1 MAFLKEHIIFRI
13 LSLALALTLLLPS
26 AVKVT
31 HAFNHHK
38 HETCLG
44 KSTTHLHKLDLDCK
58 FYDFKITHQ
67 FLLFDF
73 DFKIFIPNSS
83 DYKDNIYYSFLGTYQ
98 QLHYSLRGPPN
109 YV

>member
-1 MAFLKEHIIFRI
+1 MAFLKEYVIFRI
-13 LSLALALTLLLPS
+13 LSFALALTLLLPS

-38 HETCLG
+38 HEVCLG
-44 KSTTHLHKLDLDCK
+44 EESTHLHKLDIDCK

-73 DFKIFIPNSS
+73 DYKIFIPKSLT
-83 DYKDNIYYSFLGTYQ
+83 YKDNSSYTFLRTYQ
-98 QLHYSLRGPPN
+98 QLHFSLRGPPN
-109 YV
+109 HT